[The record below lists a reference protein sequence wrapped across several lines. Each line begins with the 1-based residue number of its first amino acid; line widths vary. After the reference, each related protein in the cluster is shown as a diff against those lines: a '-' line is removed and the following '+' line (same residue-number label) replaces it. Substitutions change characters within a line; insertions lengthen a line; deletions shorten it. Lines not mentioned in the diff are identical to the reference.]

1 MEGPGCHGLLCWQAE
16 VEAQLARQREEESQQ
31 QAVLEQ
37 ERRDR
42 ELALR
47 IAQSEAELISD
58 EAQVDPV
65 LRRYRAGRGGGGGAL
80 PLDLPASLFPALGS
94 AEVLFLRSWYSC
106 RLKIIYIHFYT
117 TQVNEAIGFIKL
129 LNY

>member
-1 MEGPGCHGLLCWQAE
+1 MWGHFGELAFCPWQAE
-16 VEAQLARQREEESQQ
+16 VEEQLARQWEEESQQ

-58 EAQVDPV
+58 EAQADLA
-65 LRRYRAGRGGGGGAL
+65 LRRYWGAGWGVVLCSL
-80 PLDLPASLFPALGS
+80 PLCLSLQPEGN
-94 AEVLFLRSWYSC
+94 R
-106 RLKIIYIHFYT
+106 RNHIP
-117 TQVNEAIGFIKL
+117 
-129 LNY
+129 

>member
-1 MEGPGCHGLLCWQAE
+1 M
-16 VEAQLARQREEESQQ
+16 EAQLARQKEEESQQ

-58 EAQVDPV
+58 EAQADLA
-65 LRRYRAGRGGGGGAL
+65 LRRYWGPWVGYSAL
-80 PLDLPASLFPALGS
+80 SFAFSTSASHFHAKGNRRKS
-94 AEVLFLRSWYSC
+94 YSEGPGIFE
-106 RLKIIYIHFYT
+106 LK
-117 TQVNEAIGFIKL
+117 
-129 LNY
+129 

>member
-1 MEGPGCHGLLCWQAE
+1 MEQLHTSSNGTDAVSRRDTFCPRQAE
-16 VEAQLARQREEESQQ
+16 VEEQLARQREEESQQ

-58 EAQVDPV
+58 EAQADLA
-65 LRRYRAGRGGGGGAL
+65 LRRYGATGWGTVLSPLSL
-80 PLDLPASLFPALGS
+80 PPCPSFQPEGNRRTSYSLGPD
-94 AEVLFLRSWYSC
+94 
-106 RLKIIYIHFYT
+106 
-117 TQVNEAIGFIKL
+117 IGF
-129 LNY
+129 

>member
-1 MEGPGCHGLLCWQAE
+1 MIHSLLRNLSGTILSRNGDDQEDMWGHFGEPAFCPWQAE
-16 VEAQLARQREEESQQ
+16 VEEQLARQREEESQQ

-58 EAQVDPV
+58 EAQADLA
-65 LRRYRAGRGGGGGAL
+65 LRRYWDAGWGVAL
-80 PLDLPASLFPALGS
+80 S
-94 AEVLFLRSWYSC
+94 LRSPSVP
-106 RLKIIYIHFYT
+106 LT
-117 TQVNEAIGFIKL
+117 SA
-129 LNY
+129 

>member
-1 MEGPGCHGLLCWQAE
+1 MARELVEVAFCHWQAE
-16 VEAQLARQREEESQQ
+16 VEEQLARQREEESQQ

-58 EAQVDPV
+58 EAQADLA
-65 LRRYRAGRGGGGGAL
+65 LRRYWAPGWGVMPLLAFPPCFSFQCEGPGGKSY
-80 PLDLPASLFPALGS
+80 SLGPDIF
-94 AEVLFLRSWYSC
+94 
-106 RLKIIYIHFYT
+106 
-117 TQVNEAIGFIKL
+117 
-129 LNY
+129 

>member
-1 MEGPGCHGLLCWQAE
+1 
-16 VEAQLARQREEESQQ
+16 QQ

-58 EAQVDPV
+58 EAQADLA
-65 LRRYRAGRGGGGGAL
+65 LRRSLDSYPVSKNDGTRPKMTPEQMAKEMSEFLSRG
-80 PLDLPASLFPALGS
+80 PA
-94 AEVLFLRSWYSC
+94 
-106 RLKIIYIHFYT
+106 
-117 TQVNEAIGFIKL
+117 
-129 LNY
+129 